1 MEKTNETEISNLPN
15 KEVKE
20 LVIKTL
26 IQLENKWAPKCNKE
40 LESIKKKNQ
49 SNLKST
55 ITEMETHTHTLQAI
69 SSRWYRRMHKRSGR
83 QKNGNSPIRTR
94 RKGQIKKTRTV

>member
-1 MEKTNETEISNLPN
+1 MKTNETEISHLPN

-26 IQLENKWAPKCNKE
+26 IQLENKMSTKVYKE

-49 SNLKST
+49 ST
-55 ITEMETHTHTLQAI
+55 
-69 SSRWYRRMHKRSGR
+69 
-83 QKNGNSPIRTR
+83 
-94 RKGQIKKTRTV
+94 